1 MFTYKLKYDK
11 LQIIT
16 STVILWGIKNSL
28 NHSHLAR
35 AFKIRE
41 EVFYLTV
48 ILQRKREL
56 YSVYLAIETIHLAKF
71 NSEEYDIYKKG
82 DF

>member
-16 STVILWGIKNSL
+16 PTVTLWGIKNSL

-41 EVFYLTV
+41 EVFYLPV

-56 YSVYLAIETIHLAKF
+56 YSVYSVIDSIHLTKF
-71 NSEEYDIYKKG
+71 NSEEFEIYIKG
-82 DF
+82 EF